1 MNKDLDRDLFA
12 APELGRRLGNWL
24 RDHIR
29 VAHEVSKN
37 VSLELFS
44 SFLTWFIVGLSLS
57 FPAGLYL
64 AHVNAE
70 KVEGL
75 VGLTGGV
82 AIYFQT
88 GTTESE
94 IAIMQD
100 WIAQNPELE
109 LKEVRS
115 SEKAFE
121 DLMTIISD
129 QTKEPNLLE
138 GIDHTVLPAT
148 MLVDLPS
155 GYDERRLIALKA
167 EIEELPRVD
176 SVAMQFE
183 WLERLA
189 AFQLLIENLWIL
201 SALLFGL
208 ASVLVTSI
216 SISFAIQSQLEELK
230 VFKFLGA
237 TKTQV
242 RRPFIYLGAVFGIG
256 GGLIALFILAVVLSV
271 IEPGLSSLYLSY
283 GREEFVAGFDLYF
296 SLILLLCCVALGIIG
311 ARLASG
317 RELDNLDDMIA

>member
-1 MNKDLDRDLFA
+1 MEKDLERDLFA
-12 APELGRRLGNWL
+12 APKLDRRLVNWL

-64 AHVNAE
+64 AHLNAE

-75 VGLTGGV
+75 VGLKGGV
-82 AIYFQT
+82 VIYLQI

-94 IAIMQD
+94 IATLQD

-121 DLMTIISD
+121 DLMSIISD
-129 QTKEPNLLE
+129 QTKEPNLLVD
-138 GIDHTVLPAT
+138 IDHTVLPAS
-148 MLVDLPS
+148 MLVELPS
-155 GYDERRLIALKA
+155 GHDERRLTELKA
-167 EIEELPRVD
+167 KIEELPKVD
-176 SVAMQFE
+176 YVAMQYE

-189 AFQLLIENLWIL
+189 AFQSLIENLWIL

-216 SISFAIQSQLEELK
+216 SISFAIRSQLEELK
-230 VFKFLGA
+230 VFQFLGA
-237 TKTQV
+237 TKRQV
-242 RRPFIYLGAVFGIG
+242 RRPFIYLGAIFGIG
-256 GGLIALFILAVVLSV
+256 GGLIALFILAAVLSV
-271 IEPGLSSLYLSY
+271 IEPSLSSLYSSY
-283 GREEFVAGFDLYF
+283 GREAYIAGFDLYF
-296 SLILLLCCVALGIIG
+296 SFILILSCVALGIIG
-311 ARLASG
+311 ARLASS
-317 RELDNLDDMIA
+317 RELDNLDEIIT

>member
-1 MNKDLDRDLFA
+1 MKKLLDRDLFA
-12 APELGRRLGNWL
+12 APKLGRLLVNWL

-29 VAHEVSKN
+29 VAYEVSNK

-44 SFLTWFIVGLSLS
+44 SFLTWFIVGLSVS

-64 AHVNAE
+64 ANLNVE
-70 KVEGL
+70 EVEGL

-94 IAIMQD
+94 IVGMQD
-100 WIAQNPELE
+100 WVAQNPELE

-121 DLMTIISD
+121 DLMSTISD
-129 QTKEPNLLE
+129 QTKEPSLMD
-138 GIDHTVLPAT
+138 GIDHTVLPVT
-148 MLVDLPS
+148 MLVELPA
-155 GYDERRLIALKA
+155 GYDKHRLIALRA

-176 SVAMQFE
+176 SVAMPYE

-189 AFQLLIENLWIL
+189 AFQSLIENLWIL

-230 VFKFLGA
+230 VFQFLGA
-237 TKTQV
+237 TKRQV
-242 RRPFIYLGAVFGIG
+242 RRPFIYLGAIFGIG

-271 IEPGLSSLYLSY
+271 IEPSLSSLYLSY
-283 GREEFVAGFDLYF
+283 GREAFIAGFDLYF
-296 SLILLLCCVALGIIG
+296 SLTLILCCVALGIIG
-311 ARLASG
+311 ARLASS
-317 RELDNLDDMIA
+317 RELDNLDDVIA

>member
-1 MNKDLDRDLFA
+1 LKKDLERDLFA
-12 APELGRRLGNWL
+12 APKLGRRLVNWL

-37 VSLELFS
+37 VSLELFG
-44 SFLTWFIVGLSLS
+44 SFLTWFIMGLSLS

-64 AHVNAE
+64 AHLNAE

-75 VGLTGGV
+75 VGLKGGV

-94 IAIMQD
+94 IAIIQD

-109 LKEVRS
+109 LKEIRS
-115 SEKAFE
+115 SEKAFV
-121 DLMTIISD
+121 DLMSIISD
-129 QTKEPNLLE
+129 QTEEPSILE
-138 GIDHTVLPAT
+138 GIDHTVLPAS
-148 MLVDLPS
+148 MLVELPS
-155 GYDERRLIALKA
+155 GYDERRLAALKA

-176 SVAMQFE
+176 FVAMQYE

-189 AFQLLIENLWIL
+189 AFQSLIENLWIL

-216 SISFAIQSQLEELK
+216 SVSFAIRSQLEELK
-230 VFKFLGA
+230 VFQFLGA
-237 TKTQV
+237 SKRQG
-242 RRPFIYLGAVFGIG
+242 RRPFIYLGAIFGIG
-256 GGLIALFILAVVLSV
+256 GGLVALFILAVVLSV
-271 IEPGLSSLYLSY
+271 IEPSLSSLYSSY
-283 GREEFVAGFDLYF
+283 GREAFIAGFDLYF
-296 SLILLLCCVALGIIG
+296 SLILILSCMVLGIIG

>member
-1 MNKDLDRDLFA
+1 MKKDLDRDLFA
-12 APELGRRLGNWL
+12 APKLGRHLVNWL

-44 SFLTWFIVGLSLS
+44 SFLTWFILGLSLS

-64 AHVNAE
+64 AHLNAE
-70 KVEGL
+70 EVEGL
-75 VGLTGGV
+75 VGLTGGI

-94 IAIMQD
+94 IASTQD
-100 WIAQNPELE
+100 WIEQNPGLE

-121 DLMTIISD
+121 DLMSSISD
-129 QTKEPNLLE
+129 HTKEANLLD

-148 MLVDLPS
+148 MLVELS
-155 GYDERRLIALKA
+155 AGYDERSLIALKA
-167 EIEELPRVD
+167 EIEGLPRVN
-176 SVAMQFE
+176 SVAMQYE

-189 AFQLLIENLWIL
+189 AFQSLIENLWVL

-230 VFKFLGA
+230 VFQFLGA
-237 TKTQV
+237 TKRQV
-242 RRPFIYLGAVFGIG
+242 RRPFIYLGAIFGIG
-256 GGLIALFILAVVLSV
+256 GGLIALFILALGLSI
-271 IEPGLSSLYLSY
+271 IETSLSSLYLSY
-283 GREEFVAGFDLYF
+283 GREGLIAGFDLYF
-296 SLILLLCCVALGIIG
+296 SSILILCCVALGIIG
-311 ARLASG
+311 ARLAAS
-317 RELDNLDDMIA
+317 RELDNLDDIIA

>member
-1 MNKDLDRDLFA
+1 MKQNLERDLFA
-12 APELGRRLGNWL
+12 APKLHRRLVIWL

-29 VAHEVSKN
+29 VAHEVSKK

-44 SFLTWFIVGLSLS
+44 SFLTWFIVGLSLT

-64 AHVNAE
+64 AHLNAE

-75 VGLTGGV
+75 VGLKGGV

-94 IAIMQD
+94 IAILQD
-100 WIAQNPELE
+100 WVAQNPELE

-115 SEKAFE
+115 SEKAFK
-121 DLMTIISD
+121 DLMSLISD
-129 QTKEPNLLE
+129 QIKEPNLLE
-138 GIDHTVLPAT
+138 GIDHTVLPTT
-148 MLVDLPS
+148 MLVELQS

-167 EIEELPRVD
+167 EIEKLPRVD
-176 SVAMQFE
+176 SVAMQYQ

-189 AFQLLIENLWIL
+189 AFQSLIENLWIL

-216 SISFAIQSQLEELK
+216 SISFAIRSQLEELK
-230 VFKFLGA
+230 VFQFLGA
-237 TKTQV
+237 TKRQV

-271 IEPGLSSLYLSY
+271 IEPSLSSLYLSY
-283 GREEFVAGFDLYF
+283 GREAYIAGFDLYF
-296 SLILLLCCVALGIIG
+296 SLILVLSCVVLGIIG

-317 RELDNLDDMIA
+317 RELDSLDGMIA

>member
-1 MNKDLDRDLFA
+1 MKKDLDRDLFG
-12 APELGRRLGNWL
+12 APKLGRRLVNWR

-29 VAHEVSKN
+29 VAREVSKN
-37 VSLELFS
+37 VSVELFS

-64 AHVNAE
+64 LHFNTE
-70 KVEGL
+70 KIEGL
-75 VGLTGGV
+75 IGLKGGV

-88 GTTESE
+88 GTTDSE
-94 IAIMQD
+94 IANMQD

-115 SEKAFE
+115 SQKAFQ
-121 DLMTIISD
+121 DLMSVISE

-138 GIDHTVLPAT
+138 GINHTVLPAT
-148 MLVDLPS
+148 MLVELPS

-176 SVAMQFE
+176 SVSMQYE

-189 AFQLLIENLWIL
+189 AFRLLVENLWIL

-216 SISFAIQSQLEELK
+216 SISFAIRSQLAELT
-230 VFKFLGA
+230 VFQFLGA
-237 TKTQV
+237 TKRQL
-242 RRPFIYLGAVFGIG
+242 RRPFIYLGAIFGIG

-271 IEPGLSSLYLSY
+271 IEPSLSSLYLSY
-283 GREEFVAGFDLYF
+283 GREAFIAGFDLYF
-296 SLILLLCCVALGIIG
+296 SLVLILCCLALGIIG
-311 ARLASG
+311 ARLASS

>member
-1 MNKDLDRDLFA
+1 MKKDFDKDLFA

-70 KVEGL
+70 KVERL
-75 VGLTGGV
+75 VGLKGGV

-94 IAIMQD
+94 IAIVQN

-121 DLMTIISD
+121 DLMSIISN
-129 QTKEPNLLE
+129 QTKESNLLE
-138 GIDHTVLPAT
+138 GIDHTVLPVT
-148 MLVDLPS
+148 MLVELPS
-155 GYDERRLIALKA
+155 GYDERHLTALKA

-176 SVAMQFE
+176 SVVMQYE
-183 WLERLA
+183 WLERLS
-189 AFQLLIENLWIL
+189 AFQSLIENLWIL

-216 SISFAIQSQLEELK
+216 SISFAIRSQLEELK
-230 VFKFLGA
+230 VFQILGA
-237 TKTQV
+237 TKRQV
-242 RRPFIYLGAVFGIG
+242 RRPFIYLGAIFGIG

-271 IEPGLSSLYLSY
+271 IEPSLSSLYLSY
-283 GREEFVAGFDLYF
+283 GREGFIAGFDLYF
-296 SLILLLCCVALGIIG
+296 SSILILFCVALGIIG
-311 ARLASG
+311 ARLASS
-317 RELDNLDDMIA
+317 RELDDLDDMIA

>member
-1 MNKDLDRDLFA
+1 MKKDLDRDLFA
-12 APELGRRLGNWL
+12 APKLGRRLVNWF

-64 AHVNAE
+64 AHLNAE
-70 KVEGL
+70 EVEGL

-88 GTTESE
+88 GTNESE
-94 IAIMQD
+94 IASMQD
-100 WIAQNPELE
+100 WIAKNTELE

-121 DLMTIISD
+121 GLMSTISD
-129 QTKEPNLLE
+129 QIKEPNLLE

-148 MLVDLPS
+148 MLVELPAS
-155 GYDERRLIALKA
+155 YDESRLNALIA
-167 EIEELPRVD
+167 EIEELPRID
-176 SVAMQFE
+176 SVAMQYE

-189 AFQLLIENLWIL
+189 AFRSLIENLWIL

-230 VFKFLGA
+230 VFQFLGA
-237 TKTQV
+237 TKRQV
-242 RRPFIYLGAVFGIG
+242 RRPFIYLGAIFGIG
-256 GGLIALFILAVVLSV
+256 GGLIALFILALVLSV
-271 IEPGLSSLYLSY
+271 IEPSLSSLYFSY
-283 GREEFVAGFDLYF
+283 GREGFIAGFDLYF
-296 SLILLLCCVALGIIG
+296 SLILILCCVALGIIG
-311 ARLASG
+311 ARLAAT
-317 RELDNLDDMIA
+317 RELDNLDDLIT